1 MSVAQSQSSL
11 RQNTAKPLT
20 RPKVLSRTPGG
31 RFAPLPHLAE
41 GQGRVE
47 ANVELP
53 VFVVGLDLSDPEVL
67 VEVEARGSED
77 GAQFGQVVAS
87 VAEVVGALHDKMTS
101 YSDGLLAKSLLGSK
115 GAVTFM

>member
-1 MSVAQSQSSL
+1 MSLVSVAQSQISL
-11 RQNTAKPLT
+11 RKNTAKPLT
-20 RPKVLSRTPGG
+20 RPKALSRTLGG

-67 VEVEARGSED
+67 VEARGSED

-87 VAEVVGALHDKMTS
+87 VAEVVGALRAKMTLFRR
-101 YSDGLLAKSLLGSK
+101 LLQENPISAAKEP
-115 GAVTFM
+115 